1 VATVKDMWAKK
12 DRFSRSA
19 SEISRTLC
27 LSGLAVV
34 WIFRTP
40 TANGST
46 LSPWLIWVAGMIVL
60 ALLIDLLQYVV
71 GTVQTGRVARA
82 RELQLAERALP
93 PDTEVKYPQSH
104 PKIIARFWWGKILI
118 VVVAWSILLVFV
130 VIKAVTST
138 LPAISH

>member
-1 VATVKDMWAKK
+1 MWAKK

-19 SEISRTLC
+19 SDISRTLC

-60 ALLIDLLQYVV
+60 ALLIDLLQYLV
-71 GTVQTGRVARA
+71 GTVLTGRVARVK
-82 RELQLAERALP
+82 ELQLADQGLP
-93 PDTEVKYPQSH
+93 PDTDVKYPESH
-104 PKIIARFWWGKILI
+104 PKIIARFWWGKVLI
-118 VVVAWSILLVFV
+118 VVAAWSILVVFV
-130 VIKAVTST
+130 LTKAITSS
-138 LPAISH
+138 LPAISR